1 MSTTTHEIAVKPRS
15 EFGRNASRRARKA
28 GLVPAVVYSKGQ
40 EGKAI
45 YVDAREWAALCNSDF
60 NLVTLIDGKSKTSAL
75 VKEVQVNYLKN
86 EYIHIDF
93 QEVAMNEAITASV
106 AVHAAPGDPVGLSQ
120 GGLLEQQ
127 MHEIE
132 VSSLPAALPESIAV
146 DVSGLEL
153 DQHLLV
159 KDIVLPEGVTA
170 VTDGDHIVFTVM
182 QPAAAAS
189 AASAEEEA
197 AKTEAAGE

>member
-1 MSTTTHEIAVKPRS
+1 MSTTTHEIAAKPRS
-15 EFGRNASRRARKA
+15 EFGKNASRRARRA

-40 EGKAI
+40 EGSAI

-60 NLVTLIDGKSKTSAL
+60 NLVTLVDGKKKTAVL

-106 AVHAAPGDPVGLSQ
+106 AVHAAPGDPAGFAQ

-132 VSSLPAALPESIAV
+132 VSSLPSALPESIAV

-189 AASAEEEA
+189 AEAAEAEEATAE
-197 AKTEAAGE
+197 